1 MPAEYTRIFLVDD
14 QSGKSGFMEHGT
26 AEYNNHLFLI
36 LQGDGGRQWLECS
49 YIDKSIKPL
58 GTIRVVIPEGPG
70 HENALLD
77 ACIAFAPEFFKSCES
92 LNKVMSNLP
101 DTDILEVDRPE
112 FWETLR
118 EEAREIFEKKIRMME
133 YPIPGK
139 LLDSNGKYN
148 GN

>member
-58 GTIRVVIPEGPG
+58 GTIR
-70 HENALLD
+70 
-77 ACIAFAPEFFKSCES
+77 
-92 LNKVMSNLP
+92 
-101 DTDILEVDRPE
+101 
-112 FWETLR
+112 
-118 EEAREIFEKKIRMME
+118 
-133 YPIPGK
+133 
-139 LLDSNGKYN
+139 
-148 GN
+148 